1 MSRRTKMINKI
12 KELMYRPEYIRNI
25 GIVAH
30 IDHGKT
36 TLSDNLLAG
45 AGMIS
50 AELAGDQLY
59 LDFDEQEQA
68 RGITIDAAN
77 VSMVHKYHDNEYLIN
92 LIDTPGHVDFGGD
105 VTRAMRAVDGAVVVV
120 CAVEGIM
127 PQTETVLRQALK
139 ENVRPVLFINKVDR
153 LINELKLDPEE
164 LQQRF
169 IKVIANANKLIKNM
183 APEEL
188 KKKWQVRVEDG
199 SVAFGSAYHNWAIN
213 IKLMQETGINFKDI
227 LEYCNND
234 NQKELA
240 QQAPLSDVLLGM
252 VVEHLPS
259 PDIAQKYRVPS

>member
-1 MSRRTKMINKI
+1 MSRRAKMISKI
-12 KELMYRPEYIRNI
+12 KELMYQPEYIRNI

-50 AELAGDQLY
+50 AELAGDQRF

-77 VSMVHKYHDNEYLIN
+77 VSMVHSYEGNEYLIN

-153 LINELKLDPEE
+153 LINELKLDASE
-164 LQQRF
+164 LQERF
-169 IKVIANANKLIKNM
+169 VKIIANANKLIKNM
-183 APEEL
+183 APEEFRD
-188 KKKWQVRVEDG
+188 KWQVRVEDG

-213 IKLMQETGINFKDI
+213 VPIMQETGINFNDI
-227 LEYCNND
+227 YEYCKED

-240 QQAPLSDVLLGM
+240 QKVPLHQV
-252 VVEHLPS
+252 
-259 PDIAQKYRVPS
+259 